1 MNAPNFSLEPTS
13 AALSVFYDSKRF
25 AASWHRSDGSYFMNT
40 QAAVEFVR
48 LRRRRALLL
57 RGTLLLLFLLSLL
70 FGSIGK

>member
-1 MNAPNFSLEPTS
+1 MNAPDFSLEATA
-13 AALSVFYDSKRF
+13 AALSVLNCSKRF
-25 AASWHRSDGSYFMNT
+25 AASLHRGNNSYWMDSEV
-40 QAAVEFVR
+40 AVEFLR